1 MKILLEK
8 PAVKISKLVDGKNEK
23 ARREGLYTK
32 TSVRFIVCLQKTLN
46 GNENNWICD
55 MSTKGF
61 LIQIFLH
68 IDNVRQTEV
77 ISGFLFTFV
86 THRLWEHLVRIF
98 TVS

>member
-46 GNENNWICD
+46 GNENN
-55 MSTKGF
+55 
-61 LIQIFLH
+61 
-68 IDNVRQTEV
+68 
-77 ISGFLFTFV
+77 
-86 THRLWEHLVRIF
+86 
-98 TVS
+98 